1 MLSPKD
7 FRDRVRGLLER
18 AEHWSSRDTPEG
30 VACRERAEQIAHKH
44 GLGLY
49 LAVMEQPERD

>member
-1 MLSPKD
+1 MIDD

-18 AEHWSSRDTPEG
+18 GYHWSTRDTPEG
-30 VACRERAEQIAHKH
+30 QACRERAEQIAEKH